1 MKNFLFVSA
10 IFLCLNGLAQGYQTG
25 KRTVTFNDPSR
36 GNRSIPTEMYYP
48 SSVSGS
54 NVSLASGV
62 ESFPVVCFAHG
73 FLISPEA
80 YTWLGDSLARNGYIV
95 VMPSTEL
102 STSPNHATFAADIS
116 FLCDRVMSLNDS
128 SASFLYN
135 RVMKR
140 SAAGGHSMGGGS
152 SFLAAA
158 SSSKI
163 NALFNFAAAETNPSA
178 QQAALQVQIP
188 ALVFSG
194 TLDCI
199 VPPATQQTM
208 YSNIPYNCK
217 TYINITGALHCH
229 FANNNSTCTLGQ
241 VFSNCNASSLTVAS
255 VFSKT
260 MTLLIPFLNLNLKKD
275 CYAKNQFSENYNTL
289 TGVQKQTVCTI
300 EPVECNGTSINERVG
315 ESGSFFAYP
324 NPIAKDQRIT
334 LKIPDYSTRQLQVFS
349 SSGSLLFQT
358 TVNRNT
364 GYTLPF
370 QWSSPG
376 LYWIKSTG
384 SKGETDYV
392 KLVVY

>member
-1 MKNFLFVSA
+1 
-10 IFLCLNGLAQGYQTG
+10 
-25 KRTVTFNDPSR
+25 
-36 GNRSIPTEMYYP
+36 
-48 SSVSGS
+48 
-54 NVSLASGV
+54 
-62 ESFPVVCFAHG
+62 
-73 FLISPEA
+73 
-80 YTWLGDSLARNGYIV
+80 
-95 VMPSTEL
+95 
-102 STSPNHATFAADIS
+102 
-116 FLCDRVMSLNDS
+116 
-128 SASFLYN
+128 
-135 RVMKR
+135 
-140 SAAGGHSMGGGS
+140 
-152 SFLAAA
+152 
-158 SSSKI
+158 
-163 NALFNFAAAETNPSA
+163 
-178 QQAALQVQIP
+178 
-188 ALVFSG
+188 
-194 TLDCI
+194 
-199 VPPATQQTM
+199 
-208 YSNIPYNCK
+208 
-217 TYINITGALHCH
+217 
-229 FANNNSTCTLGQ
+229 
-241 VFSNCNASSLTVAS
+241 
-255 VFSKT
+255 